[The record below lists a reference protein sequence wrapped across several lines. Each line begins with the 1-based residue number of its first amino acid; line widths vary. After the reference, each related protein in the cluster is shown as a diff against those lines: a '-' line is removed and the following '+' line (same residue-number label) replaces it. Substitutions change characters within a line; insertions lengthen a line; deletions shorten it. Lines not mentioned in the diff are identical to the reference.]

1 MCSAKVREKIQ
12 DRGKCGM
19 QNQKKKKKKE
29 RKGIPRKGEK
39 REPRKQP
46 CNQSRWEWGSC
57 PLEKCHHEKMK
68 PIKSLM
74 HVLRDWHLCQ
84 RVLERIND
92 RHYKK
97 LNTSKRETIPDI
109 SNSYERKKMQSY
121 KTQL

>member
-1 MCSAKVREKIQ
+1 MRDAEPE
-12 DRGKCGM
+12 
-19 QNQKKKKKKE
+19 KKKKKE